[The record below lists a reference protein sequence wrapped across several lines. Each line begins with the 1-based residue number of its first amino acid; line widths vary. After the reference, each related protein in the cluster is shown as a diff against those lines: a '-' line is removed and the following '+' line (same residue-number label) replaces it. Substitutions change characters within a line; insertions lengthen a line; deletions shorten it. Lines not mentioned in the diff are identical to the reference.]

1 MVFDGL
7 FDRMYGFARRKGI
20 MNDSSASP
28 FAKYF
33 RVWNSRMILFASVPV
48 AIAISMIIY
57 GRHVLVR
64 ETTNALHQNHH
75 KESLDQLFQSLKSEG
90 VFAKVLDIDVD
101 CSDRDRMARI
111 KQAMTDIQ
119 KMKRFLAIER
129 KYIDP
134 DMVESKID
142 RLQGLSDD
150 EKRQRRDSKAYR
162 DDPTAMNKF

>member
-1 MVFDGL
+1 
-7 FDRMYGFARRKGI
+7 
-20 MNDSSASP
+20 MNDSSPP

-33 RVWNSRMILFASVPV
+33 RVWNYRMILIASVPV

-64 ETTNALHQNHH
+64 ETTSALHQNHH
-75 KESLDQLFQSLKSEG
+75 KESLDQLFLSLKSQGTFE
-90 VFAKVLDIDVD
+90 KVLDVDVDVD
-101 CSDRDRMARI
+101 CSDRDRTARI
-111 KQAMTDIQ
+111 KQVMTDIQ
-119 KMKRFLAIER
+119 KIKRFLAIER

-142 RLQGLSDD
+142 RLQDLSDD
-150 EKRQRRDSKAYR
+150 EKRLRRDSKAYR